1 MAGLA
6 QKIMG
11 TLGFGEYDEY
21 DAEFA
26 EPSVYEEQTKET
38 KLGGKGPGKVVR
50 MGGAPS
56 MNVVINKPT
65 DFTEGQEIV
74 DHLKMHKSCIISLEN
89 LDVASAKQLFN
100 YLTGATYA
108 LDGNMEKVSKNIYVI
123 TPCNVDIQ
131 ADFRDKLKTEKS
143 GYYKFA

>member
-1 MAGLA
+1 MPGLA

-11 TLGFGEYDEY
+11 TLGFGDYDEY
-21 DAEFA
+21 EPEFVEA
-26 EPSVYEEQTKET
+26 PAYEEPKKDTKF
-38 KLGGKGPGKVVR
+38 GGRTPSKIVK
-50 MGGAPS
+50 MGGTPQ

-74 DHLKMHKSCIISLEN
+74 DHLKMQKSCIISLEN
-89 LDVASAKQLFN
+89 LDVNAAKQLFN